1 VAPPP
6 RKSAD
11 ELDVRRRAMKAIA
24 DRQKRGGVG
33 LEFEGNEED
42 DFQD

>member
-1 VAPPP
+1 
-6 RKSAD
+6 
-11 ELDVRRRAMKAIA
+11 LKAIA